1 MISLFNLI
9 SVTEMRF
16 INHKFKISVK
26 RATFIHAANPGIAIK
41 LNNNYEIKI

>member
-41 LNNNYEIKI
+41 LKEEHAYKI